1 MGHPHF
7 REMVTWMEVAHW
19 SPSHRVTRE
28 SPLGLPSGFST
39 VILWLPSS
47 NPMGSGGPQVDIR
60 CDLYEMS
67 GKGTQS
73 AQDGDDVFPLAGFSE
88 I

>member
-1 MGHPHF
+1 
-7 REMVTWMEVAHW
+7 
-19 SPSHRVTRE
+19 
-28 SPLGLPSGFST
+28 
-39 VILWLPSS
+39 
-47 NPMGSGGPQVDIR
+47 MGSGGPQVDIR